1 MSLVDPTAPETVA
14 AGWRTRLSWLIA
26 LFAVILI
33 AVSMAA
39 DRMDRLRHLE
49 LTCDEWQC
57 AASVDGARPLV
68 LPLDAP
74 PPAANIGLYAFAPW
88 EHESSQAFQNL
99 VVRTEHGPLARGSLQ
114 SYDQTPVPRSLIEN
128 GDLMPESVEADVLLH
143 NGKPVGVELPN
154 FVVLEVIETDPPEK
168 GARLKPAT
176 LESGAVVQ
184 VPSFID
190 RGEKLKI
197 DTRDRSYVERA

>member
-1 MSLVDPTAPETVA
+1 MAKIDTSRMRPGSRVEIDGEPFIITQYQHVKPGKGGAFVRLKLKSLISGNVLDRTLKSGET
-14 AGWRTRLSWLIA
+14 
-26 LFAVILI
+26 
-33 AVSMAA
+33 
-39 DRMDRLRHLE
+39 
-49 LTCDEWQC
+49 
-57 AASVDGARPLV
+57 
-68 LPLDAP
+68 LDA
-74 PPAANIGLYAFAPW
+74 AEVSHRKMQYLY
-88 EHESSQAFQNL
+88 
-99 VVRTEHGPLARGSLQ
+99 TEGDQLIFMDQQ

-176 LESGAVVQ
+176 LESGAIVQ
-184 VPSFID
+184 VPSFIE